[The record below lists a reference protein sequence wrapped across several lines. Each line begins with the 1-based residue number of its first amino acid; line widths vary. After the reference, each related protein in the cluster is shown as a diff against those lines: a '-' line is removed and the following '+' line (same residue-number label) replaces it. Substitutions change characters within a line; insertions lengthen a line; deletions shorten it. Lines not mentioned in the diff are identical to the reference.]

1 VSTPDANP
9 GHLVRRRTAGLSVL
23 AFVLIGSYELART
36 AGESL
41 FLAEFQE
48 AGLPWVWLAVAVAA
62 ALAVAVVQRYN
73 TKVPLLRLL
82 GAASLVAT
90 ALLLLLLLGMQA
102 GLQSATFLLYVWKD
116 VYVVVLVELFWSHA
130 NLTFDLK
137 SARRTYWFF
146 CMMGSLG
153 GAAGN
158 LLTGELAGHFGTAA
172 TLWALPV
179 LLIGTAAGCFWAQ
192 PGQTPLPLPR
202 PQVRAGPAPSGP
214 ARGFFRRH
222 PDVVLLIGLVASVQL
237 ALTLLDYHY
246 NGVLRTQFPDTDER
260 TRVVGWVYS
269 AINLGAFVL
278 QASTGP
284 ILLLLDV
291 SGTLLLNPAILGV
304 TLFSFLLAPHFALL
318 AAAKVLSK
326 ALDYSLFRAAKE
338 LFYIPLAEEARLL
351 GKPLVDMLT
360 YRVAKA
366 GASLLLLGL
375 GALAITTWALP
386 ISLACTVVWLVL
398 AVVAG
403 RRHRRRVSSEV

>member
-1 VSTPDANP
+1 MTKTDAP
-9 GHLVRRRTAGLSVL
+9 PRRRVAGLSLL

-82 GAASLVAT
+82 GAASLVAA

-102 GLQSATFLLYVWKD
+102 GLRAATFLLYVWKD

-130 NLTFDLK
+130 NLNFDLK

-158 LLTGELAGHFGTAA
+158 LLTGELAGYFGTAA

-179 LLIGTAAGCFWAQ
+179 LLLGTAAGCFWAQ
-192 PGQTPLPLPR
+192 PGQTPPR
-202 PQVRAGPAPSGP
+202 RPPAPNGPAPTGP
-214 ARGFFRRH
+214 ARGFLRRH

-246 NGVLRTQFPDTDER
+246 NGVLRAQFPDTDER

-269 AINLGAFVL
+269 AINLGAFIL

-291 SGTLLLNPAILGV
+291 SGTLLLNPALLGA
-304 TLFSFLLAPHFALL
+304 TLLSFLLAPHFVLL

-338 LFYIPLAEEARLL
+338 LFYIPLTEEARLL

-375 GALAITTWALP
+375 GAFAITTWALP
-386 ISLACTVVWLVL
+386 ISLGCTVIWLLL

-403 RRHRRRVSSEV
+403 RRHRHRVNARAQ

>member
-1 VSTPDANP
+1 MTPTHAHP
-9 GHLVRRRTAGLSVL
+9 RRQVAGLSLL

-48 AGLPWVWLAVAVAA
+48 AGLPWVWLAVALAA

-73 TKVPLLRLL
+73 TRVPLLRLL

-90 ALLLLLLLGMQA
+90 ALLLLLLFGMQA
-102 GLQSATFLLYVWKD
+102 GLQAATFLLYVWKD

-130 NLTFDLK
+130 NLSFDLK
-137 SARRTYWFF
+137 TARRTYWFF

-179 LLIGTAAGCFWAQ
+179 LLLGTAAGCFWAQ
-192 PGQTPLPLPR
+192 PGLTRAPR
-202 PQVRAGPAPSGP
+202 PSAPTGPTPPGP
-214 ARGFFRRH
+214 DRGLLRRH
-222 PDVVLLIGLVASVQL
+222 PDVLLLIGLVASVQL

-246 NGVLRTQFPDTDER
+246 NGVLRAQFPDTDER

-269 AINLGAFVL
+269 AINLGAFLL

-291 SGTLLLNPAILGV
+291 SGTLLLNPALLGA
-304 TLFSFLLAPHFALL
+304 TLLSFLLAPHFVLL

-386 ISLACTVVWLVL
+386 ISLACTVVWLLL
-398 AVVAG
+398 AVIAG
-403 RRHRRRVSSEV
+403 RRHRRRVRPPPQ

>member
-1 VSTPDANP
+1 MTPTDAHP
-9 GHLVRRRTAGLSVL
+9 RRRVAGLSLL

-62 ALAVAVVQRYN
+62 ALAVALVQRYN

-102 GLQSATFLLYVWKD
+102 GLQAATFLLYVWKD

-130 NLTFDLK
+130 NLNFDLK
-137 SARRTYWFF
+137 TARRTYWFF

-158 LLTGELAGHFGTAA
+158 LLTGELAGHFGTAS

-192 PGQTPLPLPR
+192 PGQATPPR
-202 PQVRAGPAPSGP
+202 SPAPTGPALASP
-214 ARGFFRRH
+214 ARGLLRRH
-222 PDVVLLIGLVASVQL
+222 PDVLVLIGLVASVQL

-246 NGVLRTQFPDTDER
+246 NGVLRAQFPDTDER

-269 AINLGAFVL
+269 AINLGAFIL

-291 SGTLLLNPAILGV
+291 SGTLLLNPALLGA
-304 TLFSFLLAPHFALL
+304 TLLSFLLAPHFVLL

-375 GALAITTWALP
+375 GAFAITTWALP
-386 ISLACTVVWLVL
+386 ISLACTVAWLVL
-398 AVVAG
+398 AWLAG
-403 RRHRRRVSSEV
+403 RRHRRRVNAPPQ